1 MTAQPDLIGKYSLSP
16 VKGFDT
22 RRAQNT
28 IFELNHDRAM
38 ALYNIFAVITVLA
51 AVFAYINHRFIKLP
65 GTIGIM
71 IISLL
76 SSLLIILLGEIK
88 PVLFDQIT
96 RLIKSIDFYTILM
109 KIMLSFLLFA
119 GAFHIDGRSMKRQ
132 GLSILAFATIGT
144 LISTFAVG
152 SLFYACCALL
162 HFPIG
167 FLYCLLFGALIS
179 PTDPIAVLSILRQ
192 AQIPGSLETKINGE
206 SLFND
211 GVAVVIFV
219 TVYAVISGGAANL
232 DAGKIVWLFLR
243 EAGGGMLLGALLGYA
258 GYLLLRSIDHY
269 QIEVMIT
276 LAIVTGGYFLADQL
290 GISGPLAMVVA
301 GLITGSKSRDEV
313 MSDTTRDYIDKFWE
327 MIDEFLNAILFLLIG
342 FEMLVL
348 PFNRLFILLGLIC
361 IPITL
366 LARYLSV
373 LIPISILRYRTAFE
387 RNAIAILTWGGL
399 RGGIP
404 VALALSIP
412 PEMHGEVFVVIT
424 YIIVLFSIIVQGL
437 TIKKVVKKL
446 V

>member
-1 MTAQPDLIGKYSLSP
+1 MAD
-16 VKGFDT
+16 
-22 RRAQNT
+22 
-28 IFELNHDRAM
+28 M
-38 ALYNIFAVITVLA
+38 ALYNVFAVITVLA
-51 AVFAYINHRFIKLP
+51 AVFGYINYRFIKLP

-96 RLIKSIDFYTILM
+96 RLIKSIDFYTILV

-119 GAFHIDGRSMKRQ
+119 GAFHIDGRSMKTQ

-152 SLFYACCALL
+152 ILFYAFCVLL
-162 HFPIG
+162 HFPVG

-192 AQIPGSLETKINGE
+192 AHIPASLETKINGE

-211 GVAVVIFV
+211 GVAIVIFI
-219 TVYAVISGGAANL
+219 TVYEVISGGAANL
-232 DAGKIVWLFLR
+232 DAGRIVWLFLR
-243 EAGGGMLLGALLGYA
+243 EAGGGMLLGAMLGYL
-258 GYLLLRSIDHY
+258 GYQLLRSIDHY

-301 GLITGSKSRDEV
+301 GLITGSKSRDEA

-342 FEMLVL
+342 FEMLAL

-373 LIPISILRYRTAFE
+373 LIPISLLRYRTAFE
-387 RNAIAILTWGGL
+387 KNAIAILSWGGL

-412 PEMHGEVFVVIT
+412 LEMHGELFVVIT
-424 YIIVLFSIIVQGL
+424 YITVLFSIIVQGL

>member
-1 MTAQPDLIGKYSLSP
+1 MAD
-16 VKGFDT
+16 
-22 RRAQNT
+22 
-28 IFELNHDRAM
+28 M
-38 ALYNIFAVITVLA
+38 ALYNVFAVITVLA
-51 AVFAYINHRFIKLP
+51 AVFGYINYRFIKLP

-96 RLIKSIDFYTILM
+96 QLIKSIDFYTILV

-119 GAFHIDGRSMKRQ
+119 GAFHIDGRSMKTQ

-152 SLFYACCALL
+152 ILFYAFCVLL
-162 HFPIG
+162 HFPVG

-192 AQIPGSLETKINGE
+192 AHIPASLETKINGE

-211 GVAVVIFV
+211 GVAIVIFI
-219 TVYAVISGGAANL
+219 TVYEVISGGAANL
-232 DAGKIVWLFLR
+232 DAGRIVWLFLR
-243 EAGGGMLLGALLGYA
+243 EAGGGMLLGAMLGYL
-258 GYLLLRSIDHY
+258 GYQLLRSIDHY

-301 GLITGSKSRDEV
+301 GLITGSKSRDEA

-342 FEMLVL
+342 FEMLAL

-373 LIPISILRYRTAFE
+373 LIPISLLRYRTAFE
-387 RNAIAILTWGGL
+387 KNAIAILTWGGL

-412 PEMHGEVFVVIT
+412 LEMHGELFVVIT
-424 YIIVLFSIIVQGL
+424 YITVLFSIIVQGL

>member
-1 MTAQPDLIGKYSLSP
+1 
-16 VKGFDT
+16 
-22 RRAQNT
+22 
-28 IFELNHDRAM
+28 M

-51 AVFAYINHRFIKLP
+51 AGFAYVNHRFIKLP

-144 LISTFAVG
+144 LISTFAV
-152 SLFYACCALL
+152 SILFYTCCALL
-162 HFPIG
+162 HFPVG

-192 AQIPGSLETKINGE
+192 AHIPGSLETKINGE

-232 DAGKIVWLFLR
+232 DAGKIVWVFLR
-243 EAGGGMLLGALLGYA
+243 EAGGGMLLGALLGYV

-366 LARYLSV
+366 LARYVSV
-373 LIPISILRYRTAFE
+373 LIPISLLRYRTAFE
-387 RNAIAILTWGGL
+387 KNALAILTWGGL

-412 PEMHGEVFVVIT
+412 REMHGDVFVVIT
-424 YIIVLFSIIVQGL
+424 YIVVLFSIIVQGL

>member
-1 MTAQPDLIGKYSLSP
+1 MP
-16 VKGFDT
+16 
-22 RRAQNT
+22 
-28 IFELNHDRAM
+28 AM
-38 ALYNIFAVITVLA
+38 ALYNVFAVITVLA
-51 AVFAYINHRFIKLP
+51 AVFGYINYRFIKLP

-76 SSLLIILLGEIK
+76 SSLLIILLGEIR

-119 GAFHIDGRSMKRQ
+119 GAFHIDGRSMKAQ
-132 GLSILAFATIGT
+132 GLPILAFATIGT

-152 SLFYACCALL
+152 ILFYFFCSLL
-162 HFPIG
+162 HFPVG

-192 AQIPGSLETKINGE
+192 AHIPGSLETKINGE

-211 GVAVVIFV
+211 GVAIVIFI
-219 TVYAVISGGAANL
+219 TVYEVISGGAANL
-232 DAGKIVWLFLR
+232 DAGRIVWLFLR

-342 FEMLVL
+342 VEMLVL

-361 IPITL
+361 FPITL

-373 LIPISILRYRTAFE
+373 LIPISLLRYRTAFE
-387 RNAIAILTWGGL
+387 KNAIAILTWGGL

-404 VALALSIP
+404 VALALSVP
-412 PEMHGEVFVVIT
+412 REMHGELFVVIT
-424 YIIVLFSIIVQGL
+424 YITVLFSIIVQGL

>member
-1 MTAQPDLIGKYSLSP
+1 
-16 VKGFDT
+16 
-22 RRAQNT
+22 
-28 IFELNHDRAM
+28 M
-38 ALYNIFAVITVLA
+38 AVYNIFAVITVLA

-76 SSLLIILLGEIK
+76 SSLLIILIGEIK

-119 GAFHIDGRSMKRQ
+119 GAFHIDGRSMRAQ

-144 LISTFAVG
+144 LISTFAVAI
-152 SLFYACCALL
+152 LFYACCALL
-162 HFPIG
+162 HFPVG

-192 AQIPGSLETKINGE
+192 AHIPGSLETKINGE

-211 GVAVVIFV
+211 GVAVVIFI

-258 GYLLLRSIDHY
+258 GYLLLRSIDNY

-276 LAIVTGGYFLADQL
+276 IAIVTGGYFLADRL

-348 PFNRLFILLGLIC
+348 PYNKLFILLGLIS

-387 RNAIAILTWGGL
+387 KNAIAILTWGGL

-412 PEMHGEVFVVIT
+412 REMHGEVFVVIT
-424 YIIVLFSIIVQGL
+424 YIVVLFSIIVQGL

>member
-1 MTAQPDLIGKYSLSP
+1 MPD
-16 VKGFDT
+16 
-22 RRAQNT
+22 
-28 IFELNHDRAM
+28 M
-38 ALYNIFAVITVLA
+38 ALYNVFAVITVLA
-51 AVFAYINHRFIKLP
+51 AGFAYINYRFIKLP

-76 SSLLIILLGEIK
+76 FSLFIILLGEIK
-88 PVLFDQIT
+88 PVLVDQIT

-119 GAFHIDGRSMKRQ
+119 GAFHIDGRSMKAQR
-132 GLSILAFATIGT
+132 LSILLFSTIGT

-152 SLFYACCALL
+152 ILFYAFCGLL
-162 HFPIG
+162 HFPVG

-192 AQIPGSLETKINGE
+192 AHIPASLETKINGE

-211 GVAVVIFV
+211 GVAIVLFI
-219 TVYAVISGGAANL
+219 TVFEIISGGAAHL
-232 DAGKIVWLFLR
+232 DAGRIVWLFMR
-243 EAGGGMLLGALLGYA
+243 EAGGGMLLGALLGYL
-258 GYLLLRSIDHY
+258 GYQLLRSIDHY

-290 GISGPLAMVVA
+290 GISGPIAMVVA
-301 GLITGSKSRDEV
+301 GLITGSKSRDEA
-313 MSDTTRDYIDKFWE
+313 MSETTRDYIDKFWE

-342 FEMLVL
+342 IEMLVL
-348 PFNRLFILLGLIC
+348 PFNGLFILLGLIC

-373 LIPISILRYRTAFE
+373 FIPISLLRHRTAFE
-387 RNAIAILTWGGL
+387 KNAIAILTWGGL

-412 PEMHGEVFVVIT
+412 LEMHGELFVVIT
-424 YIIVLFSIIVQGL
+424 YITVLFSIIVQGL
-437 TIKKVVKKL
+437 TIKNVVKRL

>member
-1 MTAQPDLIGKYSLSP
+1 MP
-16 VKGFDT
+16 
-22 RRAQNT
+22 
-28 IFELNHDRAM
+28 
-38 ALYNIFAVITVLA
+38 LYNVFAVITVLA
-51 AVFAYINHRFIKLP
+51 AVFGYINYRFIKLP

-76 SSLLIILLGEIK
+76 SSLLIILLGEIR

-119 GAFHIDGRSMKRQ
+119 GAFHIDGRSMKAE
-132 GLSILAFATIGT
+132 GLSILTFSSIGT

-152 SLFYACCALL
+152 ILFYAFCALL
-162 HFPIG
+162 HFPVS

-192 AQIPGSLETKINGE
+192 ARIPASLETKINGE

-211 GVAVVIFV
+211 GVAIVIFI
-219 TVYAVISGGAANL
+219 TVYEIISGGAANL
-232 DAGKIVWLFLR
+232 DAGRIVWLFLR
-243 EAGGGMLLGALLGYA
+243 EAGGGVLLGALLGYL
-258 GYLLLRSIDHY
+258 GYQLLRSIDHY
-269 QIEVMIT
+269 QIELMIT
-276 LAIVTGGYFLADQL
+276 IAIVTGGYLLAEQL

-301 GLITGSKSRDEV
+301 GLITGSKSRDEA

-327 MIDEFLNAILFLLIG
+327 MVDEFLNAILFLLIG
-342 FEMLVL
+342 VEMLVL

-373 LIPISILRYRTAFE
+373 LIPISLLRYHTAFE
-387 RNAIAILTWGGL
+387 KNAIAILTWGGL

-412 PEMHGEVFVVIT
+412 REMHGDLFVVIT
-424 YIIVLFSIIVQGL
+424 YITVLFSIIVQGL